1 MASASRRVRVLVA
14 ARGHAEHYWVES
26 AGVSERGEIETRFAR
41 YRSESGVF
49 DRKQAAGLAR
59 RLRKWWAVVKVEP
72 VI

>member
-1 MASASRRVRVLVA
+1 V
-14 ARGHAEHYWVES
+14 EH

-41 YRSESGVF
+41 HRSPAGVF

-59 RLRKWWAVVKVEP
+59 RLRKWWAIVKLEP